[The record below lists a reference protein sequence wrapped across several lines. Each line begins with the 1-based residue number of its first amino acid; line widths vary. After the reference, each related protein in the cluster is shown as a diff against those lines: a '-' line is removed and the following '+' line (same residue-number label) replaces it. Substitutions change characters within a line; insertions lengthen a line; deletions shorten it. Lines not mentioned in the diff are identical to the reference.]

1 MAAKRKG
8 ASAGSKRRN
17 EMKKALA
24 EMEKGHK
31 VLQLSLKR
39 LKTGLT
45 AGHFLS
51 GAAGHFGGITGGHFG
66 GVSGGHFDSR
76 GRSSKKAR

>member
-1 MAAKRKG
+1 MAAKRK
-8 ASAGSKRRN
+8 SSKGRT

-24 EMEKGHK
+24 EMERGHQI
-31 VLQLSLKR
+31 LQLNLKKLR
-39 LKTGLT
+39 TGLT

-51 GAAGHFGGITGGHFG
+51 GAAGHFGGITAGHFG
-66 GVSGGHFDSR
+66 GATAGHFGSR